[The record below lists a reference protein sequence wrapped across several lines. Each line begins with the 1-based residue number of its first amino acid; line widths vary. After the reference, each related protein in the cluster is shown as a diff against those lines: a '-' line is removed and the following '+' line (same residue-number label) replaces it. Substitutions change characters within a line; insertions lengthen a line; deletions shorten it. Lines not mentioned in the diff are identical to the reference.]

1 MTGSTTARNSLCR
14 KATKSCAHCGAAGA
28 PEPSDPELK
37 GSIDTSGADGPGP
50 PPPPVL
56 VPSAIVA
63 CSCCVCVVLC
73 RFPNVKRHHDIDM

>member
-14 KATKSCAHCGAAGA
+14 KATKSCAHCGAAGV
-28 PEPSDPELK
+28 PELSDPEPK

-50 PPPPVL
+50 PPPVL

-63 CSCCVCVVLC
+63 CSCCCVVLLLW
-73 RFPNVKRHHDIDM
+73 RGRSFPVKTSS

>member
-50 PPPPVL
+50 PPPVL